1 MKYVE
6 IDDFLSL
13 LKHHQLIDVRSETE
27 YLSGHIPSAANIP
40 ILSNPERKTVG
51 TLYKLYGRETA
62 LLKGLELSGPSLSNR
77 LRAGAKLLKDNQTV
91 LVHCWRGGMRS
102 EFYAFLLKFYGFE
115 PLILKGG
122 YKAFRNHVLDYF
134 HQPFKFHILCGKTGA
149 GKTVLLS
156 ELEKRGEQVI
166 DLEKLAAHRGS
177 AFGALGMKGQP
188 TQEQFENNLFH
199 ALQSL
204 DSNRTIWIEN
214 ESRTIGDKVIPIGMW
229 QNMCESKRIYLERTF
244 DERLNHILAD
254 YGAFPLTDLKES
266 MHKIGKRLGPQHVKK
281 AVEHIENNEL
291 AEAFSIALE
300 YYDRSYTYN
309 LTKSNATIEATH
321 DISGLAE
328 ENVVELLIEKYSKL
342 HV

>member
-6 IDDFLSL
+6 IDEFLSL
-13 LKHHQLIDVRSETE
+13 HNDHALIDVRSEAE
-27 YLSGHIPSAANIP
+27 YISGHIPKATNIP
-40 ILSNPERKTVG
+40 VLSNVERKTVG

-77 LRAGAKLLKDNQTV
+77 LRAGTKLLKENKTV

-102 EFYAFLLKFYGFE
+102 EFYAFLLKFYGCE

-122 YKAFRNHVLDYF
+122 YKSFRNYVLDYF
-134 HQPFKFHILCGKTGA
+134 NQPFQFLVLCGKTGA
-149 GKTVLLS
+149 GKTALLG

-177 AFGALGMKGQP
+177 AFGALGMDSQP

-199 ALQSL
+199 ALLSM
-204 DSNRTIWIEN
+204 DVNRTIWIEN
-214 ESRTIGDKVIPIGMW
+214 ESRTIGDKVIPVGIWNTMLT
-229 QNMCESKRIYLERTF
+229 SKRIYLESTF
-244 DERLNHILAD
+244 NERLNCIMHE
-254 YGAFPLTDLKES
+254 YGSFPLNNLKDS
-266 MHKIGKRLGPQHVKK
+266 MLKIGKRLGPQHVKK
-281 AVEHIENNEL
+281 AVEHIENNQL

-300 YYDRSYTYN
+300 YYDRSYAYN
-309 LTKSNATIEATH
+309 LSKSNASINATH
-321 DISGLAE
+321 DISRMSKQNAA
-328 ENVVELLIEKYSKL
+328 ELLIETYSNQ